1 MRTLLVALVF
11 ALAGSTAQADTFA
24 RSDFKDS
31 KKYGN
36 CNVITGVDMFTDE
49 ETHYLSCKGRT
60 AKGASINITYTSR
73 TGFMVVLSPGKD
85 YQSHLDDHIS
95 VSIRV
100 DKETPLHSSAEWDGK
115 SGDAY
120 IHDDQLARWLLDG
133 LARGQRVAIQVG
145 DKSGKVWM
153 DSSSKA
159 IADFRQR
166 AGLQESP
173 P

>member
-11 ALAGSTAQADTFA
+11 ALARSTAQADTFA

-49 ETHYLSCKGRT
+49 
-60 AKGASINITYTSR
+60 
-73 TGFMVVLSPGKD
+73 
-85 YQSHLDDHIS
+85 
-95 VSIRV
+95 
-100 DKETPLHSSAEWDGK
+100 ETPLHSSAEWDGK

-145 DKSGKVWM
+145 DKKSHCGLPPTRRTPGIPSVTTSEYPANRLSLRRTFNRFFSSGKPEVDLSAEIIGKWGRFL
-153 DSSSKA
+153 SS
-159 IADFRQR
+159 RQHY
-166 AGLQESP
+166 
-173 P
+173 